1 MSIAQYC
8 FPQKTF
14 FGRMRSETGGG
25 TPKDGKLLIVAGK
38 RASESESAQKILDRL
53 APRTAALY
61 QKVPAEP
68 PLDCVDEIIALGREK
83 NVQAV
88 AAIGGGSVMDAA
100 KAAAALIPL
109 DGSVSDY
116 FRGEKSIP
124 GKGLFFAAA
133 PTTAGTGAEAT
144 SNAVL
149 TDPETKIKKSLRHPG
164 MMADLALIDP
174 ELTLSTPPALT
185 AASGLDAFVQ
195 AFESYTSPRATAL
208 TRTLSA
214 EAVRKIFNS
223 LVPAFREPDNLL
235 YRTEMAEGLHA
246 VGTGVRANRTW
257 RGSRD
262 RPSGRIAARSSPR
275 NRLCNA
281 DAAGHAVQ
289 CTCLRRPV
297 CGAGILLRRKT
308 GGGSVPAGSG
318 RAVPESRRNPKS
330 PRVPFRERTFRLYCK
345 ELSQRQYEAESA
357 PDVGFRCCR
366 NSRTASLSTAE
377 KNPRRPCS
385 ATGESKFGKNLLF
398 LFTSPSE

>member
-14 FGRMRSETGGG
+14 FGSGCVQKLAEEL
-25 TPKDGKLLIVAGK
+25 PKEGKLLLVAGK

-53 APRTAALY
+53 APRKAALY

-223 LVPAFREPDNLL
+223 LIPAFREPDNLL
-235 YRTEMAEGLHA
+235 FRTEMAEGSMLSGLAFAQTGLGA
-246 VGTGVRANRTW
+246 VHGIAHPVGSLLGVPH
-257 RGSRD
+257 G
-262 RPSGRIAARSSPR
+262 IACATLMLPVMRF
-275 NRLCNA
+275 NA
-281 DAAGHAVQ
+281 A
-289 CTCLRRPV
+289 V
-297 CGAGILLRRKT
+297 CGDRYA
-308 GGGSVPAGSG
+308 
-318 RAVPESRRNPKS
+318 
-330 PRVPFRERTFRLYCK
+330 
-345 ELSQRQYEAESA
+345 ELASCCGEKPEAEAFLRAAEELFRNLGGTPNLRAFHFGKEHFDFIVKNCRSA
-357 PDVGFRCCR
+357 
-366 NSRTASLSTAE
+366 SM
-377 KNPRRPCS
+377 KQNPRPMS
-385 ATGESKFGKNLLF
+385 DSDVVAILEQLL
-398 LFTSPSE
+398 